1 MRPSL
6 FGPLSKIHTGGVLF
20 RSSMLI
26 ETTPVMVEG
35 ILGAIY
41 LAEHLK
47 RLLQDKELPEADR
60 NSLKEDIKTLK
71 ISSEEAVSILEG
83 IGSVSSADLSSMKE
97 HLSKL

>member
-1 MRPSL
+1 
-6 FGPLSKIHTGGVLF
+6 
-20 RSSMLI
+20 MLV